1 MLKAYNGIYK
11 GKNPDNYLKINNKL
25 WRIIS
30 HSQDGSIKIISTES
44 PEKLAWTSTTDTN
57 FTSSNINTYLNKT
70 FYNSV
75 NNLAIK
81 KSDFCLNYNKENC
94 QQKIKITIGL
104 LTTYDYLNASN
115 NANCKIDT
123 IQACKDGNYLS
134 DFSIE
139 NGPEY
144 TMNYTKNE
152 IYIIKDGL
160 IGTANPHE
168 ILNIRPVLAIS
179 KTAKIIGGSGTKDNP
194 YILNEV

>member
-1 MLKAYNGIYK
+1 MASAWDENGQ
-11 GKNPDNYLKINNKL
+11 NNFL
-25 WRIIS
+25 S
-30 HSQDGSIKIISTES
+30 ST
-44 PEKLAWTSTTDTN
+44 
-57 FTSSNINTYLNKT
+57 INTYLNTELKT
-70 FYNSV
+70 SL
-75 NNLAIK
+75 NNLEIK
-81 KSDFCLNYNKENC
+81 KTSFCLKYNNQTC
-94 QQKIKITIGL
+94 QKSVDMKFGL
-104 LTTYDYLNASN
+104 LTIKDYLNASN
-115 NANCKIDT
+115 NLNCKT
-123 IQACKDGNYLS
+123 GLETACKEGNYLS
-134 DFSIE
+134 NFSIE